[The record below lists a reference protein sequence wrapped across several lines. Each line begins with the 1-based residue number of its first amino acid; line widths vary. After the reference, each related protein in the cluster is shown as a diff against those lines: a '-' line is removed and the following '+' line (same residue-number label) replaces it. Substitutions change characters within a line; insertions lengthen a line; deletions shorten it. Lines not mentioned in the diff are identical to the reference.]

1 MTHKILILMV
11 NVQVSPKI
19 NQWQYLAKNVKS
31 CHMFFNL
38 RFLSASFSSFSLSLA
53 AVMALILV
61 FGLSLLAAVPNAF
74 RPALLEVLE
83 SLPGYGVSWVFNRAL
98 LGLIGAF

>member
-11 NVQVSPKI
+11 NFQVSPKI
-19 NQWQYLAKNVKS
+19 NQWQYLAENVKS
-31 CHMFFNL
+31 CHMLCYL

-83 SLPGYGVSWVFNRAL
+83 SLPG
-98 LGLIGAF
+98 